1 MVMLFTW
8 PNFDIIRY
16 YGLDCFRAFKFFF
29 LRAQPCLTKAVELKA
44 IMSWFLCYI
53 WGSLSIKTLKKVFS
67 ISFQESRESQVSS
80 AAASDNQAPLFSDRT
95 DETDKTITRYQNVVK
110 LIKAYVFAYTSNTFV
125 KGECQGYFC

>member
-1 MVMLFTW
+1 M
-8 PNFDIIRY
+8 
-16 YGLDCFRAFKFFF
+16 
-29 LRAQPCLTKAVELKA
+29 KA

-95 DETDKTITRYQNVVK
+95 DETDKTITRYQNVIK
-110 LIKAYVFAYTSNTFV
+110 LIKAYFLAYTSNTFV
-125 KGECQGYFC
+125 EGESQGYFC

>member
-44 IMSWFLCYI
+44 IMSWFLCYL
-53 WGSLSIKTLKKVFS
+53 WGSLSTKTLKKVFS

-80 AAASDNQAPLFSDRT
+80 AAASDNQTPLFSDRT
-95 DETDKTITRYQNVVK
+95 DETDKTITRYQNVIK
-110 LIKAYVFAYTSNTFV
+110 LTKAYVFAYTSNTFV

>member
-44 IMSWFLCYI
+44 IMST
-53 WGSLSIKTLKKVFS
+53 KTLKKVFS

-95 DETDKTITRYQNVVK
+95 DETDKTITRYQNVIK

>member
-1 MVMLFTW
+1 MVILFTW
-8 PNFDIIRY
+8 PNFNIIRY
-16 YGLDCFRAFKFFF
+16 YGLDWFRALSSFF
-29 LRAQPCLTKAVELKA
+29 LRAQPCLTEAVELKA

-95 DETDKTITRYQNVVK
+95 DETDKTITRYQNVIK
-110 LIKAYVFAYTSNTFV
+110 LIKAYFLAYTSNTFV
-125 KGECQGYFC
+125 EGESQGYFC

>member
-1 MVMLFTW
+1 MTGSEL
-8 PNFDIIRY
+8 
-16 YGLDCFRAFKFFF
+16 LSSFF
-29 LRAQPCLTKAVELKA
+29 LRAQPCLTEAVELKA

-95 DETDKTITRYQNVVK
+95 DETDKTITRYQNVIK
-110 LIKAYVFAYTSNTFV
+110 LIKAYFLAYTSNTFV
-125 KGECQGYFC
+125 EGESQGYFC